1 MKNYRVGYAAGGV
14 IKKVIQGGKKISK
27 KISDAARKQDT
38 ADRIKVFEHAGPHE
52 GEVITKRI
60 LGKGTKKGDRTKAA
74 VKDAVAAKPWAGKP
88 HAEGGRIGRAAGGW
102 TRVIPQKKLKKL
114 DFPGDRKGK
123 PHSSREGRRDSWV
136 RGARRAVESAR
147 EKKATG
153 GITKISKILKQIKKG
168 VVDRNV
174 KSKEVK
180 KLLEKSKARSKEK
193 AGWGAHLKRRSRV
206 FKEGQAK
213 HKALDIKEGKK
224 KKYIKRD
231 PHEGVPSQSSDWPYW
246 RGDE

>member
-1 MKNYRVGYAAGGV
+1 MTTLERVGGGP
-14 IKKVIQGGKKISK
+14 
-27 KISDAARKQDT
+27 
-38 ADRIKVFEHAGPHE
+38 E
-52 GEVITKRI
+52 
-60 LGKGTKKGDRTKAA
+60 
-74 VKDAVAAKPWAGKP
+74 
-88 HAEGGRIGRAAGGW
+88 
-102 TRVIPQKKLKKL
+102 
-114 DFPGDRKGK
+114 GK
-123 PHSSREGRRDSWV
+123 PHSTRSGRIAAGVRKIK
-136 RGARRAVESAR
+136 RGAKSWNKKDFKGSDEVRALLKGLR
-147 EKKATG
+147 PKKPSTHGKDIPTMAAQGGRAGFFGG

>member
-1 MKNYRVGYAAGGV
+1 MKNYRVGYVTGGV
-14 IKKVIQGGKKISK
+14 VREIRKGAKRLGEAAKKHV
-27 KISDAARKQDT
+27 ARK
-38 ADRIKVFEHAGPHE
+38 E
-52 GEVITKRI
+52 
-60 LGKGTKKGDRTKAA
+60 
-74 VKDAVAAKPWAGKP
+74 AAKVQAGKD
-88 HAEGGRIGRAAGGW
+88 EI
-102 TRVIPQKKLKKL
+102 
-114 DFPGDRKGK
+114 RKSDMGY
-123 PHSSREGRRDSWV
+123 
-136 RGARRAVESAR
+136 
-147 EKKATG
+147 ATG

>member
-1 MKNYRVGYAAGGV
+1 MKNYRAGFRVGSSVGRHLKKGVELLKEHAAKKEA
-14 IKKVIQGGKKISK
+14 KKVQ
-27 KISDAARKQDT
+27 
-38 ADRIKVFEHAGPHE
+38 
-52 GEVITKRI
+52 
-60 LGKGTKKGDRTKAA
+60 
-74 VKDAVAAKPWAGKP
+74 AGKD
-88 HAEGGRIGRAAGGW
+88 EI
-102 TRVIPQKKLKKL
+102 
-114 DFPGDRKGK
+114 RKSDMGY
-123 PHSSREGRRDSWV
+123 
-136 RGARRAVESAR
+136 
-147 EKKATG
+147 ATG

-224 KKYIKRD
+224 
-231 PHEGVPSQSSDWPYW
+231 
-246 RGDE
+246 